1 MPEKFSCSGV
11 CEMKSSRP
19 PQQFSLSAV
28 VINGCLGFLICL
40 LRRRFLSA
48 SALIGRLF

>member
-1 MPEKFSCSGV
+1 MPEKLFLQRGLRD
-11 CEMKSSRP
+11 EIEPP
-19 PQQFSLSAV
+19 PQQSSLSAV